1 MVKHTQTI
9 RRLFAD
15 KLFECVWPFCEI
27 GALKVNSHLNMPQT
41 ESLHLQEHF
50 QLYNFTIKSAKWR
63 AKRIYVP

>member
-1 MVKHTQTI
+1 
-9 RRLFAD
+9 
-15 KLFECVWPFCEI
+15 
-27 GALKVNSHLNMPQT
+27 MPQT